1 KRPALH
7 ASGGL
12 WTLTANSSD
21 RASRECL
28 MFEMGR
34 KLQRPA
40 AAPGVVPRDLRS
52 CGYGSLYPPHR
63 RVRGGPQVAG
73 ARRGELGLGEVSPHL
88 ASAPLGPP
96 VPRGS
101 ALAVAAELAVWGLL

>member
-40 AAPGVVPRDLRS
+40 ATPGVVPRDLRS
-52 CGYGSLYPPHR
+52 WGYGSIYPPNR
-63 RVRGGPQVAG
+63 RARGGPQVSA
-73 ARRGELGLGEVSPHL
+73 ARRRELGLAGVSRRL
-88 ASAPLGPP
+88 GSAPHATPLT
-96 VPRGS
+96 S
-101 ALAVAAELAVWGLL
+101 AAAQTG